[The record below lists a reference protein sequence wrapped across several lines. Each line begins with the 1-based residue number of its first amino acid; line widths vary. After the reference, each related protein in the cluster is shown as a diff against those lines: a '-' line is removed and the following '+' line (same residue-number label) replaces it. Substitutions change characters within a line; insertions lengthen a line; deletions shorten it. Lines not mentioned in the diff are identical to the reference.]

1 MHTELHV
8 VLIFSFIDFVFVL
21 CKLELSEV
29 NLNGKLP
36 DAYSLEVLN
45 YVIFSQ
51 IIHQCLYIYIYISG
65 FYIFL
70 NSKIHMY

>member
-51 IIHQCLYIYIYISG
+51 MLDTNVGIYI
-65 FYIFL
+65 
-70 NSKIHMY
+70 